1 MAADP
6 KAKPH
11 RLSISPS
18 YLALICCL
26 IILLLIIGGYFELNR
41 TRKSLK
47 GILEKQGLTLLQ
59 GLEREI
65 QSTVSVIDIIEEVP
79 GSHLLNI
86 SLSIDFFAL
95 EDAIIDHLVEIALLV
110 DRQALSESQLERLV
124 RSERVTAIEV
134 LNADSRSRVLGGDLS
149 RYEPLLRGDREVLVL
164 PFEKPRP
171 DDDDRFSVALRR
183 ARGRGAT
190 VVSVD
195 YHRMKE
201 LRRMFAIRN
210 ILETM
215 GFGEG
220 VEYVSV
226 LDSSLSLIAHTGI
239 EEGGE
244 ERNPSSLQRED
255 SIHRV
260 RSLRSGQEVLE
271 VAKTLHL
278 GGKPHGIMRVGL
290 STQGIRSILGLSR
303 RNIIVSIGVLLVL
316 GIAGVTL
323 IYIDQNRHLR
333 KVEEMEDRV
342 RTAERLLALGKLGA
356 GVAHEIRNPL
366 NAIGMAVQRLGR
378 EFRPRE
384 GGEGEYH
391 EIIRV
396 IREEIQRV
404 NHIVEQFVRFSR
416 PSRLEFILASP
427 AEIVENVSILFGE
440 EARGQSIEMH
450 KEMDPQLPPVMMDKE
465 KITQALIN
473 IVTNSIQA
481 MEEGGS
487 LTLRGELDGRDW
499 IKITISDTG
508 KGIPEGEIEKALEY
522 TYTTKEK
529 GLGLGL
535 PIAHKIIEEHGGR
548 MTIESTVGTGTAVS
562 LFLPVKGVPR
572 KGEDEHTAD
581 KRAGRGG

>member
-1 MAADP
+1 MTAEP

-26 IILLLIIGGYFELNR
+26 IILLFIIGGYFEINR

-47 GILEKQGLTLLQ
+47 EILEKQGVTLLQ

-65 QSTVSVIDIIEEVP
+65 QSTVSVIEVMEEVP

-86 SLSIDFFAL
+86 ALSIDFFAL

-110 DRQALSESQLERLV
+110 DRQALSGSQLEGLAR
-124 RSERVTAIEV
+124 REGITAIEV
-134 LNADSRSRVLGGDLS
+134 LNADSRSHVLHGDPSL
-149 RYEPLLRGDREVLVL
+149 YEPLLRGEREMLIL
-164 PFEKPRP
+164 PFEKPKP
-171 DDDDRFSVALRR
+171 DDDDLFSVVIRR
-183 ARGRGAT
+183 TEGRGMT

-195 YHRMKE
+195 YRGMRE
-201 LRRMFAIRN
+201 LRRMFGIRN
-210 ILETM
+210 VLETM
-215 GFGEG
+215 GFGEEI
-220 VEYVSV
+220 EYVSI
-226 LDSSLSLIAHTGI
+226 LDPSLSLIAHTGK
-239 EEGGE
+239 EGGGEAGDDSSAYHLQGE
-244 ERNPSSLQRED
+244 E
-255 SIHRV
+255 SIPRF
-260 RSLRSGQEVLE
+260 RSLRNGQEVLE

-278 GGKPHGIMRVGL
+278 GGKPEGIMRVGL
-290 STQGIRSILGLSR
+290 STQGIRSVLALSQ

-342 RTAERLLALGKLGA
+342 RTAERLIALGELGA

-366 NAIGMAVQRLGR
+366 NAIGMAIQRLGR

-384 GGEGEYH
+384 GGEREYN

-396 IREEIQRV
+396 IREEVQRV
-404 NHIVEQFVRFSR
+404 NQIVEQFVLFSR
-416 PSRLEFILASP
+416 PSRLKFLLTSP
-427 AEIVENVSILFGE
+427 AEILENISILFAE

-450 KEMDPQLPPVMMDKE
+450 REIEPQLPSVMMDKG

-487 LTLRGELDGRDW
+487 LTLKAGVDGGDW
-499 IKITISDTG
+499 VEIAVSDTG
-508 KGIPEGEIEKALEY
+508 KGIPEDDIEKILEY

-548 MTIESTVGTGTAVS
+548 MTIESTVGGGTTVF
-562 LFLPVKGVPR
+562 LFLPVKGVPGR
-572 KGEDEHTAD
+572 EDDEHTAD
-581 KRAGRGG
+581 